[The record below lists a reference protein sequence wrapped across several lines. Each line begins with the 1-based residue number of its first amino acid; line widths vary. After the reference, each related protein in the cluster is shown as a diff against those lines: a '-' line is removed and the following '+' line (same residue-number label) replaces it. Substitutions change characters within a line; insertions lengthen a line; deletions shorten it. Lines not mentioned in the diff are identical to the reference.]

1 MSVQKR
7 HPVHA
12 QATLTVLVARDAA
25 GDMVDGVRT
34 RLERVDG
41 VESVGDLDVSGV
53 RPGLNDLQVEVATEL
68 HVSPRPPDEEV
79 DPDAVAAQLAD
90 GFGVKRAVV
99 TSVR

>member
-7 HPVHA
+7 HAVVV

-34 RLERVDG
+34 RLERIDGVDG
-41 VESVGDLDVSGV
+41 VGDLDVSGV

-68 HVSPRPPDEEV
+68 RLESLPPDEAD
-79 DPDAVAAQLAD
+79 DPDAAAEALAD

-99 TSVR
+99 TDVR